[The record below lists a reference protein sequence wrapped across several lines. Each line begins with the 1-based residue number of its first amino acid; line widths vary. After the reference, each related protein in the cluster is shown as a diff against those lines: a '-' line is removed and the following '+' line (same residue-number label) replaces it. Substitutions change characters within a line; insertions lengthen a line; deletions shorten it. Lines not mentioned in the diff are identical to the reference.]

1 MKRTLTN
8 PIGTTEAE
16 MLLREGW
23 SILVEQLGIHKA
35 TEFAVLL
42 ERGKGDTV
50 EDIIRYWG
58 DKDIDQIHAQVLTWK
73 QQQLQRNNIRLQ
85 A

>member
-42 ERGKGDTV
+42 ERGNGDTV
-50 EDIIRYWG
+50 EEITRYWG
-58 DKDIDQIHAQVLTWK
+58 NMDIDEIHSLVLTWK
-73 QQQLQRNNIRLQ
+73 QHEPQEHIRS
-85 A
+85 